1 MNAYGKKLLALY
13 GLKWNPFSADVPVE
27 ALLVTP
33 KVESFLWRV
42 ETLVGEG
49 GFALVSGDPGT
60 GKSVTLRLLSARLGA
75 LREIVVGALERP
87 QSNVADFYRELGDLF
102 AVKLSPHNRWCG
114 FKALREKWRAH
125 LEASLFRPVILVD
138 EAQSMSPEVLSELR
152 LLSSV
157 NFDASSV
164 LTVVLAGDNRLL
176 DLLREEELLPLGSR
190 MRTRLMTEPAS
201 REELLELLKHVLEKA
216 GNPDLMTAGL
226 MATLADHSAGNHRIL
241 MTLGGELLAAGMARK
256 LEQLD
261 EKLYFELF
269 DQRTPRR
276 QRRRSSE
283 KERED

>member
-1 MNAYGKKLLALY
+1 MNPYGKKLLALY

-33 KVESFLWRV
+33 RTESFLWRV

-60 GKSVTLRLLSARLGA
+60 GKSVTLRILSERLGA

-102 AVKLSPHNRWCG
+102 SVKLSPHNRWYG

-125 LEASLFRPVILVD
+125 LEASLFRPVLLVD
-138 EAQSMSPEVLSELR
+138 EAQSMSSEVLSELR

-164 LTVVLAGDNRLL
+164 LTVVLAGDDRLL
-176 DLLREEELLPLGSR
+176 DLLRHQELVALGSR
-190 MRTRLMTEPAS
+190 MRTRLITEAAS
-201 REELLELLKHVLEKA
+201 RQELLELLEHALAAA
-216 GNPDLMTAGL
+216 GSPDLMTREL
-226 MATLADHSAGNHRIL
+226 METLADHSAGNYRVL
-241 MTLGGELLAAGMARK
+241 MTIGAELLAAAMARK
-256 LEQLD
+256 VNQLD
-261 EKLYFELF
+261 EKLYFEVF
-269 DQRTPRR
+269 DQAAPRR
-276 QRRRSSE
+276 KRRPVE
-283 KERED
+283 KDRN